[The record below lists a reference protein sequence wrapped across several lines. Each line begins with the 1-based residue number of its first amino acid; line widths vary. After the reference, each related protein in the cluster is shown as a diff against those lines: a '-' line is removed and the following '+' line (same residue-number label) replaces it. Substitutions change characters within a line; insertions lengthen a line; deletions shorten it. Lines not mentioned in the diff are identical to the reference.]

1 MSMFNLLPFC
11 EAEAEESGR
20 YSLKS
25 PWIHDGWEYATDS
38 RVCVRQ
44 PTTKRPP
51 DDGQR
56 RPDVDTLFENFP
68 ECVEKWPVH
77 DGVKAKRP
85 CRKCRGTGRTTCE
98 CPVCEDMHKATCPH
112 CVDGQEVAFRLL
124 HIGGRMIAG
133 EYCLKIESLGEV
145 LHGPDG
151 PPGEPLAFICGE
163 LQGKVNSL
171 RENTES

>member
-1 MSMFNLLPFC
+1 MSRPTDPLDLSPFC
-11 EAEAEESGR
+11 DSKDDSR
-20 YSLKS
+20 YSLGT
-25 PWIHDGWEYATDS
+25 PWIDDGWQYATDS

-56 RPDVDTLFENFP
+56 RPKVDSLFANFP
-68 ECVEKWPVH
+68 RCVEKWPAH
-77 DGVKAKRP
+77 DGVKARRP
-85 CRKCRGTGRTTCE
+85 CQKCE
-98 CPVCEDMHKATCPH
+98 
-112 CVDGQEVAFRLL
+112 EVVPRMLV
-124 HIGGRMIAG
+124 IGGRMIAC
-133 EYCLKIESLGEV
+133 EYCLNIHALGDV

-151 PPGEPLAFICGE
+151 PPDEPVAFVCGE